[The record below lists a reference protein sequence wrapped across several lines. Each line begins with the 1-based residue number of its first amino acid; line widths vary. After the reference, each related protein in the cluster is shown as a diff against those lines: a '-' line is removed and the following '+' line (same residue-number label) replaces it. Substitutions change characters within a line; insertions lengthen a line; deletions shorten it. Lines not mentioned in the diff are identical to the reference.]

1 MMGDDAATAQAQLR
15 GKFSDATTIVRNAV
29 LERLPDAN
37 IRFPRL
43 IGGQFRLSR
52 DGSET
57 QFDVVSDDF
66 VRGGSGTTGGVSLQD
81 TIVPPP
87 AAGGN
92 GGGGMGGNGGGG
104 FTGPN
109 PDDIGTGITIQAP
122 IRPGLEQQ
130 SMRGAFQEFLRG
142 TGGVGPNPLLANFAQ
157 GQFNPAR
164 ADFAAQ
170 QQAGLTPDVDEASQ
184 FQDFLS
190 RAGGFGNRQLASRA
204 IQDIAGALQGQGS
217 GGLAGQERLMQL
229 IDPETENQAAELFGL
244 AQMTNT
250 ISPLVRDLRNTLAG
264 NQQDAVFGE
273 YARQRARGNSQ
284 NFAQFLAGRGF
295 GGRDFASRLGF

>member
-1 MMGDDAATAQAQLR
+1 MTWVIRVGNQTLRIFAANASEARQRMAER
-15 GKFSDATTIVRNAV
+15 FPGETISSIRQGG
-29 LERLPDAN
+29 RSGDAN
-37 IRFPRL
+37 FRL
-43 IGGQFRLSR
+43 ISPTLVDADGNPFYGPKGQ
-52 DGSET
+52 E
-57 QFDVVSDDF
+57 
-66 VRGGSGTTGGVSLQD
+66 
-81 TIVPPP
+81 PPSP
-87 AAGGN
+87 QAN
-92 GGGGMGGNGGGG
+92 GGGMGGNGGGG
-104 FTGPN
+104 FAGPN

-142 TGGVGPNPLLANFAQ
+142 TSGVGPNPLLANFAQ

-164 ADFAAQ
+164 AAFAAQ

>member
-1 MMGDDAATAQAQLR
+1 MPVYVVGIGNTSVRIDAPTASVAKLRAQQYFPGLYAANPTRVGSSISLADDDDGGIQFVSPNNVDEFRTR
-15 GKFSDATTIVRNAV
+15 IVGASG
-29 LERLPDAN
+29 LS
-37 IRFPRL
+37 
-43 IGGQFRLSR
+43 GG
-52 DGSET
+52 
-57 QFDVVSDDF
+57 
-66 VRGGSGTTGGVSLQD
+66 GG
-81 TIVPPP
+81 
-87 AAGGN
+87 

-104 FTGPN
+104 FAGPN
-109 PDDIGTGITIQAP
+109 PDDIGTGITVQAP

-142 TGGVGPNPLLANFAQ
+142 AGGVRPNPLLANFAQ

-164 ADFAAQ
+164 AAFAAQ
-170 QQAGLTPDVDEASQ
+170 QQAGLTPGVDETSQ

-217 GGLAGQERLMQL
+217 GGLAEQERLMQL

>member
-1 MMGDDAATAQAQLR
+1 MTWVIRVGNQTLRIFAANASEARQRMAER
-15 GKFSDATTIVRNAV
+15 FPGETISSIRQGG
-29 LERLPDAN
+29 RSGDAN
-37 IRFPRL
+37 FRL
-43 IGGQFRLSR
+43 ISPTSVDADGNPFYGPKGQ
-52 DGSET
+52 E
-57 QFDVVSDDF
+57 
-66 VRGGSGTTGGVSLQD
+66 
-81 TIVPPP
+81 PPSP
-87 AAGGN
+87 QAN
-92 GGGGMGGNGGGG
+92 GGGMGGNGGGG
-104 FTGPN
+104 FAGPN

-142 TGGVGPNPLLANFAQ
+142 TSGVGPNPLLANFAQ

-164 ADFAAQ
+164 AAFAAQ

-273 YARQRARGNSQ
+273 YARQRARGNAQ
-284 NFAQFLAGRGF
+284 NSAQFLAGRGF

>member
-1 MMGDDAATAQAQLR
+1 MTWVIRVGNQTLRIFAANASEARQRMAER
-15 GKFSDATTIVRNAV
+15 FPGETISSIRQGG
-29 LERLPDAN
+29 RSGDAN
-37 IRFPRL
+37 FRL
-43 IGGQFRLSR
+43 ISPTSVDADGNPFYGPKGQ
-52 DGSET
+52 E
-57 QFDVVSDDF
+57 
-66 VRGGSGTTGGVSLQD
+66 
-81 TIVPPP
+81 PPSP
-87 AAGGN
+87 QAN
-92 GGGGMGGNGGGG
+92 GGGMGGNGGGG
-104 FTGPN
+104 FAGPN

-142 TGGVGPNPLLANFAQ
+142 TSGVGPNPLLANFAQ

-164 ADFAAQ
+164 AALAAQ

>member
-1 MMGDDAATAQAQLR
+1 MTWVIRVGNQTLRIFAANASEARQRMAER
-15 GKFSDATTIVRNAV
+15 FPGETISSIRQGG
-29 LERLPDAN
+29 RSGDAN
-37 IRFPRL
+37 FRL
-43 IGGQFRLSR
+43 ISPTSVEADGNPFYGPKGQ
-52 DGSET
+52 E
-57 QFDVVSDDF
+57 
-66 VRGGSGTTGGVSLQD
+66 
-81 TIVPPP
+81 PPSP
-87 AAGGN
+87 QAN
-92 GGGGMGGNGGGG
+92 GGGMGGNGGGG
-104 FTGPN
+104 FAGPN

-142 TGGVGPNPLLANFAQ
+142 TSGVGPNPLLANFAQ

-164 ADFAAQ
+164 AAFAAQ

>member
-1 MMGDDAATAQAQLR
+1 MTWVIRVGNQTLRIFAANASEARQRMAER
-15 GKFSDATTIVRNAV
+15 FPGETISSIRQGG
-29 LERLPDAN
+29 RSGDAN
-37 IRFPRL
+37 FRL
-43 IGGQFRLSR
+43 ISPTSVDADGNPFYGPKGQ
-52 DGSET
+52 E
-57 QFDVVSDDF
+57 
-66 VRGGSGTTGGVSLQD
+66 
-81 TIVPPP
+81 PPSP
-87 AAGGN
+87 QAN
-92 GGGGMGGNGGGG
+92 GGGMGGNGGGG
-104 FTGPN
+104 FAGPN

-142 TGGVGPNPLLANFAQ
+142 TSGVGPNPLLANFAQ

-164 ADFAAQ
+164 AAFAAQ

>member
-1 MMGDDAATAQAQLR
+1 MPVYVVGIGNTSVRIDAPTASVAKLRAQQYFPGLYAANPTRVGSSISLADDDDGGIQFVSPNNVDEFRTR
-15 GKFSDATTIVRNAV
+15 IVGASG
-29 LERLPDAN
+29 LS
-37 IRFPRL
+37 
-43 IGGQFRLSR
+43 GG
-52 DGSET
+52 
-57 QFDVVSDDF
+57 
-66 VRGGSGTTGGVSLQD
+66 GG
-81 TIVPPP
+81 
-87 AAGGN
+87 

-104 FTGPN
+104 FAGPN

-164 ADFAAQ
+164 AAFAAQ
-170 QQAGLTPDVDEASQ
+170 QQAGLTPGVDETSQ

-217 GGLAGQERLMQL
+217 GGLAEQERLMQL

-244 AQMTNT
+244 AQMANT

>member
-1 MMGDDAATAQAQLR
+1 
-15 GKFSDATTIVRNAV
+15 
-29 LERLPDAN
+29 
-37 IRFPRL
+37 
-43 IGGQFRLSR
+43 
-52 DGSET
+52 
-57 QFDVVSDDF
+57 
-66 VRGGSGTTGGVSLQD
+66 
-81 TIVPPP
+81 
-87 AAGGN
+87 
-92 GGGGMGGNGGGG
+92 MGGNGGGG
-104 FTGPN
+104 FAGPN

-142 TGGVGPNPLLANFAQ
+142 TSGVGPNPLLANFAQ

-164 ADFAAQ
+164 AAFAAQ

>member
-1 MMGDDAATAQAQLR
+1 MPVFVVGIGNTSVRIDAPTASVAKLRAQQYFPGLYAANPTRVGSSISLADDDDGGIQFVSPNNVDEFRTR
-15 GKFSDATTIVRNAV
+15 IVGASG
-29 LERLPDAN
+29 LS
-37 IRFPRL
+37 
-43 IGGQFRLSR
+43 GG
-52 DGSET
+52 
-57 QFDVVSDDF
+57 
-66 VRGGSGTTGGVSLQD
+66 GG
-81 TIVPPP
+81 
-87 AAGGN
+87 
-92 GGGGMGGNGGGG
+92 GGGGMGGNG
-104 FTGPN
+104 FTGPD
-109 PDDIGTGITIQAP
+109 PDDIGTGITVQAP

-142 TGGVGPNPLLANFAQ
+142 AGGVRPNPLLANFAQ

-164 ADFAAQ
+164 AAFAAQ
-170 QQAGLTPDVDEASQ
+170 QQAGLTPGVDETSQ

-204 IQDIAGALQGQGS
+204 IQDIAGALQGQGA
-217 GGLAGQERLMQL
+217 GGLAEQERLMQL